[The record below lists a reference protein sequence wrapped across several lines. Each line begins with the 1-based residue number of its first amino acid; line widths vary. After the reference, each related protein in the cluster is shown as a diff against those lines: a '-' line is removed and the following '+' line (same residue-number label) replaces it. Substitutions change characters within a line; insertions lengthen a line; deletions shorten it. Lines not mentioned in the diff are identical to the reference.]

1 MHNVGVSFE
10 ILEEDGASAP
20 VVWKKLTGNIVFN
33 VKMDFTSK
41 SR

>member
-10 ILEEDGASAP
+10 ILDCDQHVP
-20 VVWKKLTGNIVFN
+20 VICKKVTEHMDFN

-41 SR
+41 AH